1 MMTYIALLRGINVGG
16 KRIVKMAELKNVLLA
31 LGLKDV
37 KTYIQSGN
45 VLFRLDEKVDVLAVQ
60 GEIEKEI
67 KRVWGFDVPVVM
79 RSVGELEQLIKR
91 CPFSDDEVKQAERQ
105 SGKESL
111 YVTFMA
117 SVPGNER
124 IDLLKAYES
133 EHESYFVIG
142 REVYLLFR
150 DSIRNSKLA
159 SNLQKVDAASTVRNW
174 KTVNKLY
181 ELGMGMEEAANEN

>member
-16 KRIVKMAELKNVLLA
+16 NRIVKMEELKNELLA

-45 VLFRLDEKVDVLAVQ
+45 VLFRLDEHVDAQAVQ
-60 GEIEKEI
+60 GKIEKEI

-79 RSVGELEQLIKR
+79 RSVGELEQLIKD
-91 CPFSDDEVKQAERQ
+91 CPFLNDEVKQAERQ

-111 YVTFMA
+111 YVSFMVSA
-117 SVPGNER
+117 PEQER

-142 REVYLLFR
+142 REVYLLFK

-159 SNLQKVDAASTVRNW
+159 SNLQKLDAASTVRNW

-181 ELGMGMEEAANEN
+181 ELGMEMEDAANE

>member
-79 RSVGELEQLIKR
+79 RNVGELEQLIKR
-91 CPFSDDEVKQAERQ
+91 CPFSDDEVKKAERQ

-111 YVTFMA
+111 YVSFMA
-117 SVPGNER
+117 SIPGNER

-181 ELGMGMEEAANEN
+181 ELGMEMEDAANEN

>member
-16 KRIVKMAELKNVLLA
+16 KRIIKMAELKNVLLA

-37 KTYIQSGN
+37 NTYIQSGN

-111 YVTFMA
+111 YVSFMA

-124 IDLLKAYES
+124 VNLLKAYES
-133 EHESYFVIG
+133 ECESYFVIG

-150 DSIRNSKLA
+150 YSIRNSKLA
-159 SNLQKVDAASTVRNW
+159 SNLQKVDVASTVRNW

-181 ELGMGMEEAANEN
+181 ELGMEMEDAGNEN

>member
-181 ELGMGMEEAANEN
+181 ELGMGMEDAANEN

>member
-111 YVTFMA
+111 YVSFMA

-124 IDLLKAYES
+124 VNLLKAYES

-181 ELGMGMEEAANEN
+181 ELGMEMEDAGNEY